1 MGASPAALRNAA
13 LETGRPAR
21 RRSRKVK
28 RFSQLIAP
36 SVLATALAALVAVCA
51 WAQAFDG
58 VQSAPKPAGRGPVL
72 VELFTSEGCPHCP
85 EADALLEKLYTEQSV
100 EGAQIIALEEH
111 VDYWDRPAWVDH
123 FSSPS
128 FTNRQQSYADAMD
141 LDSLYTPQMV
151 VDGLVEMVG
160 NNASRARSTISAL
173 GRAPLPAVRIL
184 ATPAGTGEKDV
195 PAGPRVRLEARGLGP
210 ESPADV
216 FLVVGEDKLFSRVN
230 GGRNAGESW
239 PHSCIARTFHLAGK
253 LPSGS
258 RDLSLIVALDAPQA
272 GWRVQNL
279 RLIAFVQEVESR
291 RILALG
297 TAPLA
302 GFLPAAG
309 GAGQP
314 AAART
319 APPSRAVSKTVAASS
334 NSLWTPDSSSARQ
347 DRQLAAA
354 VRGEP

>member
-1 MGASPAALRNAA
+1 MKRILEFGAR
-13 LETGRPAR
+13 G
-21 RRSRKVK
+21 
-28 RFSQLIAP
+28 
-36 SVLATALAALVAVCA
+36 VLAIGWAALAAVCV
-51 WAQAFDG
+51 WAQDFEG
-58 VQSAPKPAGRGPVL
+58 VHPPAKPADRGPVL

-111 VDYWDRPAWVDH
+111 VDYWNRPAWVDH

-128 FTNRQQSYADAMD
+128 FTHRQQSYADAMD

-184 ATPAGTGEKDV
+184 AAPVGTGEKNA
-195 PAGPRVRLEARGLGP
+195 PAGPRVRLEARGLAP

-230 GGRNAGESW
+230 GGRNSGESW

-253 LPSGS
+253 LPAGS
-258 RDLSLIVALDAPQA
+258 RDVSLLVSFDSPQP

-279 RLIAFVQEVESR
+279 RLIAFVQEEESR

-297 TAPLA
+297 TVPLA

-314 AAART
+314 AAGLV
-319 APPSRAVSKTVAASS
+319 APDSSGPVSKTAAGSS
-334 NSLWTPDSSSARQ
+334 NALWTPHSSSARQ
-347 DRQLAAA
+347 DRNRSAEA
-354 VRGEP
+354 RGKR